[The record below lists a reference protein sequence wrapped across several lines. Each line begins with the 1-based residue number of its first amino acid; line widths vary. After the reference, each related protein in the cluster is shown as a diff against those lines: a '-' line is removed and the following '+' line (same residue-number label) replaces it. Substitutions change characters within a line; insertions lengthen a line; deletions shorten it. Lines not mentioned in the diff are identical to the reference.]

1 MLSDFERRTLR
12 EMERRL
18 AAQDPDFVRGFAFP
32 RPRPPVGRPR
42 RTRLSAILAELLAA
56 FTIMDPRPLTEAEIA
71 ALAAIPAPRRR
82 PL

>member
-18 AAQDPDFVRGFAFP
+18 AAEDPDFVRSFAFP
-32 RPRPPVGRPR
+32 GPRRPEGRSR
-42 RTRLSAILAELLAA
+42 RTRLGVILAELIAA
-56 FTIMDPRPLTEAEIA
+56 FSIMDPRPLTEAEIA